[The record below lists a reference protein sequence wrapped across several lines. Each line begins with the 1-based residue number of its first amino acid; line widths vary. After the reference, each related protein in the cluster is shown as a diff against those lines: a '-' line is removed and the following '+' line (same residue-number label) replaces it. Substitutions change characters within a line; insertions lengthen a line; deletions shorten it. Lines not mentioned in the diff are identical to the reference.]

1 MVTRGGFK
9 GWSGGSH
16 PPYFLQSLVFC
27 NHFVEAE
34 TVLFKVELIINNA
47 PLTFI
52 YPNTI
57 QTCLTPSHLLFG
69 RQRLYSSNTTAF
81 VPTLNCISI
90 HFWDRGR
97 HDYVANLCE
106 TQRTSKLNIKR

>member
-1 MVTRGGFK
+1 MLRGLLKEQLLLIMVTRGGFK

-52 YPNTI
+52 YSNTI
-57 QTCLTPSHLLFG
+57 QTCLNPIICYLVDSDYFLLIQG
-69 RQRLYSSNTTAF
+69 ELS
-81 VPTLNCISI
+81 
-90 HFWDRGR
+90 G
-97 HDYVANLCE
+97 
-106 TQRTSKLNIKR
+106 